1 MIALAGF
8 FLHAQVAQRMVR
20 REGRPSNSR
29 GPVGRGKPTAGRTRP
44 PSKPR
49 PSPAFRRKPARRPD
63 AAREAGD
70 DGGDRLQKVLAA
82 AGIGS
87 RRHCEEMILAGR
99 VEVDG
104 HVVTELGTKVDPSQ
118 QDIRVDG
125 ESLRKQRKVY
135 YLVHKPPGVLSTNY
149 DQSGRPRVIDL
160 LPESRERLFTVGRLD
175 MSSEGLILVTNDGEL
190 ANRLTHPRYGVEK
203 TYQVLVA
210 GELTPEQA
218 RVLTKGVHLAE
229 GHAHADRVKVR
240 SKKAHSTLLEIV
252 LSEGRNREIR
262 RLLARVGHKVLR
274 LKRIAIGGVRLA
286 DLPPGEYRRLRN
298 EELRLLQQ
306 PTRSKNARR
315 AKKPAGVA
323 PREAGRTG
331 PALDKPSLEKRQPAK
346 PSPGRSGAKPAFRSA
361 TRPQP
366 DKRGGARRPS

>member
-1 MIALAGF
+1 
-8 FLHAQVAQRMVR
+8 MVR
-20 REGRPSNSR
+20 REGRPSQFSGPTGQRKRASR
-29 GPVGRGKPTAGRTRP
+29 PPRA
-44 PSKPR
+44 PSKPA
-49 PSPAFRRKPARRPD
+49 PGPAFRRQPRRPD
-63 AAREAGD
+63 DASETAE
-70 DGGDRLQKVLAA
+70 GGDRLQKVLAA
-82 AGIGS
+82 AGVGS

-104 HVVTELGTKVDPSQ
+104 QVVTELGTRVDPAE

-125 ESLRKQRKVY
+125 ETLRKQRKVY
-135 YLVHKPPGVLSTNY
+135 YLVNKPPGVLSTNY

-210 GELTPEQA
+210 GEFTPEQA

-240 SKKAHSTLLEIV
+240 SKKGSSTLLEIV

-274 LKRIAIGGVRLA
+274 LKRIAIGEVRLA
-286 DLPPGEYRRLRN
+286 DLPLGQYRRLRN
-298 EELRLLQQ
+298 EELRTLERPRPKSTKRRKKT
-306 PTRSKNARR
+306 PTAGQARPAQAVPKLEKRPPEERRGTKPRSSQRS
-315 AKKPAGVA
+315 KPAGRPSAA
-323 PREAGRTG
+323 P
-331 PALDKPSLEKRQPAK
+331 
-346 PSPGRSGAKPAFRSA
+346 PG
-361 TRPQP
+361 
-366 DKRGGARRPS
+366 KRGQGRRSS